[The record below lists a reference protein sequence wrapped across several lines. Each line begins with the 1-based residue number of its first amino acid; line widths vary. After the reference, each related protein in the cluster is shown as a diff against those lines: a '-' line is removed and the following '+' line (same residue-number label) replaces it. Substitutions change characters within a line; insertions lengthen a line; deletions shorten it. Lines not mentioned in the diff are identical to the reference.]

1 MQVTIDKSALLMCPE
16 CRKWLLRKCPECR
29 KWLFFCLGGGGGGG
43 GGETESKHFECVQ
56 TAGNGFLEY
65 KTFIHIYWADQS
77 NKS

>member
-1 MQVTIDKSALLMCPE
+1 MQEMASQEMPRMQEMA
-16 CRKWLLRKCPECR
+16 
-29 KWLFFCLGGGGGGG
+29 FFLSWGGGGGG